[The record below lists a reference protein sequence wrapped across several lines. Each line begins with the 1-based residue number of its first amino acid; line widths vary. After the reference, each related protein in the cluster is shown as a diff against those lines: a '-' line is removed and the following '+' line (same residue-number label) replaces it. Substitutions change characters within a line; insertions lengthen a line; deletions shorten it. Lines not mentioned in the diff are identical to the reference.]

1 MTPEELIDVDDVY
14 IPEGLVNAIDSK
26 YYKRDEMED
35 TCKLIWAMAYDRNS
49 SRGTYYSPIHKQQM
63 LDAGLGNRTIPKAKI
78 ELERMGY
85 LEVEKYKNGQ
95 PLKKFSYKTNSR
107 LRERRA
113 ISYHAVTK
121 GEQLVP
127 TKLKTKKAESI
138 LVRKSDDH
146 PVSKHSVECQNL
158 LEINGNRISGY
169 CNQIESILPVNTDK
183 LDEAE
188 RSRNQRTRTRYR
200 NLFRTISRG
209 LAYSHKA
216 QRCER
221 VFSTWCF
228 SPKDSRTFFTLDGS
242 SLTGRDL
249 QCSQATLL
257 ANMTDDNALLE
268 SCFNNRLYGEIIEL
282 LELSKEKDPRKK
294 AKSYFFWMLF
304 GKMDLRWNPN
314 KTKEEKDNVGKVQQM
329 FKNHYPKTYEYMKR
343 KKTNEPYENFAIEM
357 QNHEAELFLGIYSD
371 LIKRQIPSLM
381 IHDSI
386 WIPTTFAE
394 DTEEIMYQHLYRA
407 MPNGKFVLEAEH

>member
-63 LDAGLGNRTIPKAKI
+63 LDAGLGNRTIPKAKK

-121 GEQLVP
+121 GEQLVS
-127 TKLKTKKAESI
+127 TKLKTKKAEAI

-146 PVSKHSVECQNL
+146 PVSRHSVECQNSL
-158 LEINGNRISGY
+158 GIKSEQITGY

-183 LDEAE
+183 LNEDE
-188 RSRNQRTRTRYR
+188 RSKNQQIRTRYR

-257 ANMTDDNALLE
+257 ANMTNDDALLE
-268 SCFNNRLYGEIIEL
+268 SCFNNTLYAEIIDL
-282 LELSKEKDPRKK
+282 LDLSEDDNPRKI

-304 GKMDLRWNPN
+304 GKMDLRWNPS
-314 KTKEEKDNVGKVQQM
+314 KSREEKDNVRKVQRM
-329 FKNHYPKTYEYMKR
+329 FENHYPKTYEYMKQ
-343 KKTNEPYENFAIEM
+343 KKIAEKYNNFAIEM
-357 QNHEAELFLGIYSD
+357 QNHEARIFLGIYSE

-386 WIPTTFAE
+386 WVPTPLEE
-394 DTEEIMYQHLYRA
+394 DTEEIMYKHLYRA
-407 MPNGKFVLEAEH
+407 MPNGKFILEAEH